1 MGKGTLMKFKSIHSC
16 DITNSIINKDWNFA
30 NNKDSVEF
38 AIAMQK
44 YHIKYKSSTYVTN
57 EQRQVCIDN
66 FDKLK
71 NIDNLHLEYSLRNA
85 TLDKDMSVA
94 YIDRGKPKTIVVI
107 SGGSWLLTLYRNAI
121 EHQESWMLDEFTDY
135 NVISIVE
142 DISRAH
148 RNPVLYDSCLYNG
161 INDELNSIEK
171 VANYIKQLIPNTEYN
186 IIADCKNGHS
196 SCMLAYYLN
205 ASRVLVQSGT
215 STCEYNN
222 VLNNYNN
229 NSKQSK
235 FVLAEYNEYNI
246 DDYFN
251 ISFEVVLRNIAFCN
265 NVPTHLKS
273 INSIAKE
280 MPGTEFTYIHHAN
293 DVGFNYYIDLVDNSI
308 ANITKSAIDTTPH
321 THGDHYITLELRRSG
336 FFAKYFKDI
345 I

>member
-1 MGKGTLMKFKSIHSC
+1 MGKGILMKFKSVHSC

-44 YHIKYKSSTYVTN
+44 YHIKYMSSTYVTN

-66 FDKLK
+66 FDRLK
-71 NIDNLHLEYSLRNA
+71 NIDSLYLKDTLTNA
-85 TLDKDMSVA
+85 TLDQDMSVA

-121 EHQESWMLDEFTDY
+121 EHQGSWMLDEFTDY

-142 DISRAH
+142 DVIRSR

-161 INDELNSIEK
+161 INDGLNSIEK

-196 SCMLAYYLN
+196 GCVLAYYLN

-215 STCEYNN
+215 STCEHTYDNN
-222 VLNNYNN
+222 
-229 NSKQSK
+229 KT
-235 FVLAEYNEYNI
+235 YNI
-246 DDYFN
+246 EDYFF
-251 ISFEVVLRNIAFCN
+251 IEFEVALRNIAFCKD
-265 NVPTHLKS
+265 VPKHLKS

-280 MPGTEFTYIHHAN
+280 MPDTEFTYIHHVN
-293 DVGFNYYIDLVDNSI
+293 DIGFNYYIDLVDDSI
-308 ANITKSAIDTTPH
+308 ANITKSAIDRTPH
-321 THGDHYITLELRRSG
+321 THGDHYITLELRRVG
-336 FFAKYFKDI
+336 FFSDYLR
-345 I
+345 